1 MRHFGDRAVGRS
13 RVWGLFNSI
22 GGLMIARLWH
32 GVTNTE
38 NADEY
43 LEYLNKTGIPDYKA
57 TPGNRGVHILKR
69 IEGNKAH
76 FLLISFWD
84 SLDSIMSFAGREY
97 ENARYYPD
105 DARWLLELES
115 HVVHYE
121 VSD

>member
-1 MRHFGDRAVGRS
+1 
-13 RVWGLFNSI
+13 
-22 GGLMIARLWH
+22 MIARLWH
-32 GVTNTE
+32 GVTNAE

-121 VSD
+121 VSE